1 MSYASS
7 ISSYPTPG
15 SFKEPCEGDGCPQ
28 IATKTWYCVSCDC
41 SFCDTC
47 WDKQPAHRPKK
58 RGADGYGH
66 ERIDKLVVERYRSIL
81 EPSSNAEEQEALH
94 RDDEDTTWFG
104 IGRDDADDPVFEDYG
119 RFAALMQDSLP
130 RPGAVRHPQLVS
142 FIGQTGAGKS
152 TVVKMLINHQDM
164 KTNQTL
170 TAKFAAPLPGNVNDN
185 VPVSANVHLYADPD
199 SYLSDTPILY
209 ADCEGLEGGES
220 IPKAEAYRAQDT
232 SVTPYTQRSSSSEPR
247 SRKKLHKKGNR
258 VARNLKWAHGD
269 KEKSK
274 REYAV
279 TELYP
284 KLLYTFSD
292 VVVFVLRNSKT
303 FESAVLTKLVGWASA
318 SFEKSLGQP
327 ALPHVI
333 IVLNATDL
341 AIDASQWDVDEATSK
356 LLSSVQT
363 AINTIPSLQDHVAW
377 WRANG
382 RVIHT
387 TKDLLECYY
396 SSVTVVRIPMK
407 GRYMLIDQQVEKLHT
422 EIMLKSNQ
430 SHYKKQKVRMLS
442 NSEDLQLYLQLAFD
456 HFAQDLDTP
465 FDFVSVAL
473 KINPIPSDFG
483 GNILKLA
490 VSIRNRH
497 GSWKVVEIFE
507 RLSLMV
513 ASCIMLDIHRH
524 RRLGTPSYLLDTYY
538 MSYCERA
545 FTDFCDMHWPCNF
558 RKGKLQCAKVE
569 VGHNT
574 QGHQTA
580 QGKVIASGDYIPSFH
595 YNRDL
600 RQWIQSLEREM
611 AKIEYAKDT
620 SRPSVNAENATP
632 AIHVEN
638 LRSFYSNIGSAS
650 DFKSHCTCFCC
661 LREVPLHP
669 LTCGHVLCSPCV
681 HSYGTPIEA
690 GLIEISL
697 CPVCLP
703 EERRP
708 YPATTVQFKPKLA
721 GVRVLC
727 LDGGGMRG
735 IVELEVLRAIE
746 RQLPVGIPIRSFFDL
761 IVGTSTGGIIAIG
774 LGIEGWSTQT
784 CMEHFE
790 RLCATAF
797 TPRELHKIPVLGKLE
812 VINNDYARYKA
823 KPFERVLQEAFSVS
837 GQPLFG
843 GQHNHWQSS
852 VKTAVTA
859 TSETGDQAVL
869 LTNYNRSHE
878 KDDRSEYWFERADLP
893 EKELNVWE
901 AARATSAAPTYFKS
915 FRSTRNNHGYLDGA
929 LYHNNPVRVADL
941 ERRLIW
947 PETEDSPPDI
957 LLSIGTSCNDAIHNE
972 VQRNAGLSRQRKPAM
987 GSRPSSTII
996 SGPRRIF
1003 TRKHKKS
1010 QPRKWFNIL
1019 VNRIENILDTEMR
1032 WLTFMSEAGRGDELN
1047 RLRYHRINPNIRE
1060 DPPRLDEVKKLPHLR
1075 QRMIHVMKEQGFQN
1089 KVGQVARRLVASSFY
1104 VEAPAKPHSIH
1115 GLDTSASVE
1124 IRCRFPSDSREIRR
1138 LGDYL
1143 KNVSTLKFKP
1153 HFTFAEQ
1160 DSGTKPQEIQIT
1172 VAVIETMMMNAS
1184 FHLETVHIPV
1194 SNENAIVT
1202 GTLSLVPGED
1212 LPISGFPRA
1221 LASKKAANVPRLPAR
1236 SESQR
1241 HPKSRHVVRPMS
1253 FPDDTS
1259 SQQSEGSDTAFPE
1272 IQQLPKE
1279 AKLLIWRFLREKI
1292 DALTNRD
1299 EEVPAKMTLVERA
1312 CDVDSEDDEDGLE
1325 PSYGNGPYGTVL
1337 HTACA
1342 IGIKWIVE
1350 MQIKARVDVTTL
1362 DDHHWTALMIAKVQG
1377 HAACS
1382 KILADYMEEIGA
1394 NIVAAPLWP
1403 TELVQAGPG
1412 SPVFVDGEYF
1422 MALPATRI
1430 YEIAQKRIQV
1440 RANHPIPPNDTFFY
1454 FEMSIINNGPLG
1466 IMGIGLCRP
1475 GTDTSGMPGWH
1486 PTSWGYHGD
1495 DGMKYHGDEGMRFHK
1510 NNGEGLKY
1518 SVTYHANDTVGCGIN
1533 RQTGKMFFTKNGVYL
1548 GIAFRNVTGIL
1559 YPMIGFGEKE
1569 AEAHVNFG
1577 ASNFVYN
1584 INAHRWGSEDRFVD
1598 LPISSITT
1606 TSRQAPGTRAELPS
1620 RPTPANRVELP

>member
-1 MSYASS
+1 MSYATFM
-7 ISSYPTPG
+7 SSYPTLG
-15 SFKEPCEGDGCPQ
+15 SFKEPCEWDGCPQ
-28 IATKTWYCVSCDC
+28 SASKTWYCVPCDC
-41 SFCDTC
+41 SFCDIC

-94 RDDEDTTWFG
+94 RDDEDSTWFG
-104 IGRDDADDPVFEDYG
+104 IGRDDADEPVFEDYG

-130 RPGAVRHPQLVS
+130 RPGVVRHPQLVS
-142 FIGQTGAGKS
+142 FIGQTGEFGAGKS
-152 TVVKMLINHQDM
+152 TVVKMLINHQDL

-170 TAKFAAPLPGNVNDN
+170 QSRFPAPLPGSANDN

-199 SYLSDTPILY
+199 SYLSNTPILY

-220 IPKAEAYRAQDT
+220 IPRAEAYRAQDA
-232 SVTPYTQRSSSSEPR
+232 SSYTQRSNSLEPR
-247 SRKKLHKKGNR
+247 SRQKVHKKGNR
-258 VARNLKWAHGD
+258 VSRNLKWAHGN

-292 VVVFVLRNSKT
+292 VVVFVLRNPKT
-303 FESAVLTKLVGWASA
+303 FESAVLTKLIGWASG

-327 ALPHVI
+327 ALPHI
-333 IVLNATDL
+333 IVVLNATDL
-341 AIDASQWDVDEATSK
+341 AIDASQWEVEEATSK
-356 LLSSVQT
+356 LLSNVET
-363 AINTIPSLQDHVAW
+363 AINKIPSLQTHVAW
-377 WRANG
+377 WQANG

-396 SSVTVVRIPMK
+396 SSVTVVRIPTK

-422 EIMLKSNQ
+422 EIMKKSNQ

-456 HFAQDLDTP
+456 HFSQDLDTP

-483 GNILKLA
+483 GNIVKLA

-507 RLSLMV
+507 RLR
-513 ASCIMLDIHRH
+513 A
-524 RRLGTPSYLLDTYY
+524 PSYLLDSYY

-545 FTDFCDMHWPCNF
+545 FTDFCDIHWPCSF
-558 RKGKLQCAKVE
+558 RKDKLQCAKPK

-574 QGHQTA
+574 KGHQTA
-580 QGKVIASGDYIPSFH
+580 EGKVIESGDYIPSFH

-611 AKIEYAKDT
+611 AKIEYAKDS

-632 AIHVEN
+632 AIHAEN

-650 DFKSHCTCFCC
+650 DFKSH
-661 LREVPLHP
+661 
-669 LTCGHVLCSPCV
+669 S
-681 HSYGTPIEA
+681 
-690 GLIEISL
+690 
-697 CPVCLP
+697 
-703 EERRP
+703 
-708 YPATTVQFKPKLA
+708 
-721 GVRVLC
+721 
-727 LDGGGMRG
+727 
-735 IVELEVLRAIE
+735 
-746 RQLPVGIPIRSFFDL
+746 
-761 IVGTSTGGIIAIG
+761 
-774 LGIEGWSTQT
+774 
-784 CMEHFE
+784 
-790 RLCATAF
+790 F
-797 TPRELHKIPVLGKLE
+797 TPRELHNIPVLGKLE
-812 VINNDYARYKA
+812 VISNDYAKYKA
-823 KPFERVLQEAFSVS
+823 KPLERVLQEALSVS

-852 VKTAVTA
+852 VRTAVTA
-859 TSETGDQAVL
+859 TSEAGDKAIL

-878 KDDRSEYWFERADLP
+878 KDDRSEYEFERADLP
-893 EKELNVWE
+893 EEELSVWE

-915 FRSTRNNHGYLDGA
+915 LKSTRNNHGYLDGA

-947 PETEDSPPDI
+947 PETDDLPPDI
-957 LLSIGTSCNDAIHNE
+957 LLSIGTGCNDAIHNE
-972 VQRNAGLSRQRKPAM
+972 VQRNAGLSRQKRPAM
-987 GSRPSSTII
+987 GSRPSSTIV
-996 SGPRRIF
+996 SGPRHIF
-1003 TRKHKKS
+1003 TRRHKKS
-1010 QPRKWFNIL
+1010 QPRKWIIDVL
-1019 VNRIENILDTEMR
+1019 VNRIGNILDTEMR
-1032 WLTFMSEAGRGDELN
+1032 WLTFMSEAARGDELN
-1047 RLRYHRINPNIRE
+1047 RLRYHRINPNLRE
-1060 DPPRLDEVKKLPHLR
+1060 DPPKLDEVKKLPHLR
-1075 QRMIHVMKEQGFQN
+1075 KLMNYVMKEQGFQN
-1089 KVGQVARRLVASSFY
+1089 QVGQVARRLVASSFY
-1104 VEAPAKPHSIH
+1104 VEAPTKPHSIH
-1115 GLDTSASVE
+1115 GLDTSAS
-1124 IRCRFPSDSREIRR
+1124 DSKEIRR

-1153 HFTFAEQ
+1153 HFSFAEQ

-1172 VAVIETMMMNAS
+1172 MAVIEFMMMNAS

-1194 SNENAIVT
+1194 SNENSIVT
-1202 GTLSLVPGED
+1202 GTLSLVPGENV
-1212 LPISGFPRA
+1212 PISGFPRA
-1221 LASKKAANVPRLPAR
+1221 LAAKKVAQVPKLPAH

-1241 HPKSRHVVRPMS
+1241 HLKTHHIVRPMS

-1272 IQQLPKE
+1272 IQQLPRD
-1279 AKLLIWRFLREKI
+1279 AKLLIWRFLREMI
-1292 DALTNRD
+1292 EALTNRD

-1312 CDVDSEDDEDGLE
+1312 CDVDTEDDEGILE
-1325 PSYGNGPYGTVL
+1325 PSCGNGPYGTVL

-1362 DDHHWTALMIAKVQG
+1362 DDHHWTALMVADVQG

-1382 KILADYMEEIGA
+1382 KVLADYMEEIGA

-1403 TELVQAGPG
+1403 TTLVHAEPD
-1412 SPVFVDGEYF
+1412 SPVFVDGDF
-1422 MALPATRI
+1422 FTALPATRI
-1430 YEIAQKRIQV
+1430 YETTQKRIQV
-1440 RANHPIPPNDTFFY
+1440 RANHPIPPKDTFFY

-1475 GTDTSGMPGWH
+1475 GTDSSGMPGQH
-1486 PTSWGYHGD
+1486 PTSWGYQGD

-1510 NNGEGLKY
+1510 HNGEGLKY

-1533 RQTGKMFFTKNGVYL
+1533 RQTGKVFFTKNGVYL

-1577 ASNFVYN
+1577 ASTFVYN
-1584 INAHRWGSEDRFVD
+1584 IKAHQWGSEDRFVD
-1598 LPISSITT
+1598 LPISACTA
-1606 TSRQAPGTRAELPS
+1606 TSKQAAGTRAELPS
-1620 RPTPANRVELP
+1620 RPTPANRAELA